1 MKREVVCF
9 VRYEIFFP
17 LSLEND
23 ENFLGRELEGTE
35 AQEKII
41 EFFQQKFFLTNTLFT
56 KPSY

>member
-1 MKREVVCF
+1 MCF

-23 ENFLGRELEGTE
+23 ENFLGRELEGAE

>member
-1 MKREVVCF
+1 MKKEVVCF

-35 AQEKII
+35 AQD
-41 EFFQQKFFLTNTLFT
+41 N
-56 KPSY
+56 

>member
-1 MKREVVCF
+1 MKTEVVCF

-56 KPSY
+56 KSLY